1 MVSRK
6 SMSRPPPTAG
16 LEVKP
21 RNKIQRKMLH
31 IKRKRAKDAARHA
44 ERHAFKKEEAKNPKL
59 KAERLKRN
67 IPLTIDRKRV
77 WDDADSDVEDGL
89 GLSVDVERIK
99 RRKQEEEDEL
109 NRPLDENEQS
119 SEGEEESEE
128 EDDDV
133 DSMLASSDEEDEQ
146 DEDEDDDDNNTKKST
161 DDSRG
166 RHKSAL
172 PSATERAT
180 SPSQSTK
187 STNLSAVPDAL
198 AAKFPSLFNTEK
210 PVSPK
215 ILITTSLNSSLHHEA
230 ELLTDLFP
238 NSVYVR
244 RSRHRFAH
252 QFSIREISKFASNRN
267 FTAVVILRE
276 DQKKPTGLDIVH
288 LPTGPM
294 FHFSMT
300 NWVEGKRIPGHGNA
314 TEHWPELILNNFR
327 TPLGLLT
334 AHLFRTL
341 FPPQPDIEGRQVVTV
356 LNSRDYLFFRRH
368 RYVFREKRETE
379 KAVVGADGK
388 EMKGAEGIRAGMQ
401 ELGPRFTL
409 KLRRV
414 DKGIQRASG
423 QEWEWKGGMEKTR
436 TKFQL

>member
-1 MVSRK
+1 MVSK
-6 SMSRPPPTAG
+6 KASHRPPPGAG
-16 LEVKP
+16 LDAKP
-21 RNKIQRKMLH
+21 RNKIQRQLLH
-31 IKRKRAKDAARHA
+31 IKRKRAKDSSRRA
-44 ERHAFKKEEAKNPKL
+44 ERYAFKKEEAKNPKL
-59 KAERLKRN
+59 KEERLKRN

-77 WDDADSDVEDGL
+77 WDDAGSDVED
-89 GLSVDVERIK
+89 
-99 RRKQEEEDEL
+99 
-109 NRPLDENEQS
+109 
-119 SEGEEESEE
+119 
-128 EDDDV
+128 
-133 DSMLASSDEEDEQ
+133 
-146 DEDEDDDDNNTKKST
+146 
-161 DDSRG
+161 
-166 RHKSAL
+166 
-172 PSATERAT
+172 
-180 SPSQSTK
+180 
-187 STNLSAVPDAL
+187 
-198 AAKFPSLFNTEK
+198 AAKFPSLFSTENPK
-210 PVSPK
+210 SPK

-244 RSRHRFAH
+244 RTRHRFAH
-252 QFSIREISKFASNRN
+252 QFSIREISKFATNRN

-276 DQKKPTGLDIVH
+276 DQKKPAGLDIVH

-300 NWVEGKRIPGHGNA
+300 NWVEGKRIPGHGRA

-379 KAVVGADGK
+379 KAVVGSDGK

-423 QEWEWKGGMEKTR
+423 QEWEWKGQMEKTR

>member
-1 MVSRK
+1 MGSGK
-6 SMSRPPPTAG
+6 ALARPPPDASME
-16 LEVKP
+16 LKP
-21 RNKIQRKMLH
+21 RNKLRRQMLH
-31 IKRKRAKDAARHA
+31 IKRKRAKDSARRT
-44 ERHAFKKEEAKNPKL
+44 ERYAFKKEEAKNPRL
-59 KAERLKRN
+59 KEERLKRN

-77 WDDADSDVEDGL
+77 WDDAGSDVEDGL

-109 NRPLDENEQS
+109 NRSLETPEKSGD
-119 SEGEEESEE
+119 EESQDDDD

-133 DSMLASSDEEDEQ
+133 DSMLASSDDDEEEDDEDDREG
-146 DEDEDDDDNNTKKST
+146 DEDEKA

-166 RHKSAL
+166 RRKSAL

-180 SPSQSTK
+180 SPSRVTK
-187 STNLSAVPDAL
+187 STNLSLVPDAL
-198 AAKFPSLFNTEK
+198 AAKFPSLFNLEN
-210 PVSPK
+210 PSPK
-215 ILITTSLNSSLHHEA
+215 ILITTSLNSTLHHEA

-238 NSVYVR
+238 NSHYVR
-244 RSRHRFAH
+244 RTRHRFAH
-252 QFSIREISKFASNRN
+252 QFSIREIAKFASNRN
-267 FTAVVILRE
+267 YTALVILRE

-294 FHFSMT
+294 FHFSMS

-314 TEHWPELILNNFR
+314 TDHFPELILNNFR

-341 FPPQPDIEGRQVVTV
+341 FPAQPEVQGRQVVTV

-409 KLRRV
+409 KLRRI